1 MFGILLILVL
11 AITIVIYTPK
21 TQPDSEAEEDLTKKK
36 NLKILWQITAN
47 AMKDRKPLLAEKAL
61 LTMLKI
67 DERNASA
74 YNRLGILYAKEKQ
87 FKHAIECFEIAQS
100 LDYTASSLHNV
111 GLIYLETGKYEKA
124 SMAFDQAIKLEGDL
138 PARYIAFAKAE
149 EKLGH
154 KQKAI
159 DALESAFELERSP
172 AVLRHMLD
180 LHTKSGD
187 EAAVDKT
194 KTRILDL
201 LEEKRALLEAPK
213 TTRKPR
219 TPTKVP
225 RLRRRRA

>member
-1 MFGILLILVL
+1 MFGILFILIL
-11 AITIVIYTPK
+11 AIIVVIYTPK
-21 TQPDSEAEEDLTKKK
+21 IQTESEEEEDLTKKK

-87 FKHAIECFEIAQS
+87 YKHAIECFEIAQS

-124 SMAFDQAIKLEGDL
+124 AMAFDQAIKLEGDL
-138 PARYIAFAKAE
+138 PARYIAYAKAE

-159 DALESAFELERSP
+159 DALESAFELDRSP
-172 AVLRHMLD
+172 SVLRHMLD
-180 LHTKSGD
+180 LHAKSGD
-187 EAAVDKT
+187 EAAAEKT
-194 KTRILDL
+194 KTRILNL
-201 LEEKRALLEAPK
+201 LEEKRALLEAPR

-219 TPTKVP
+219 PAKVP